1 MKIWWFAKCSGCG
14 RFEQMEADSE
24 KEALQKAR
32 EQHEQAREQADAF
45 VFDCEGSSFSRA
57 FRVSE

>member
-1 MKIWWFAKCSGCG
+1 
-14 RFEQMEADSE
+14 MEADSE